1 MIQSGFF
8 LLFFFAERFYQILFI
23 IKLLFNSQVA
33 LRSYQGL
40 KTHVYLPSKICS
52 NQVDLY

>member
-8 LLFFFAERFYQILFI
+8 LLFFFAERLYQILF
-23 IKLLFNSQVA
+23 KLLFNSQFA

-40 KTHVYLPSKICS
+40 KTHVYSPSKICS